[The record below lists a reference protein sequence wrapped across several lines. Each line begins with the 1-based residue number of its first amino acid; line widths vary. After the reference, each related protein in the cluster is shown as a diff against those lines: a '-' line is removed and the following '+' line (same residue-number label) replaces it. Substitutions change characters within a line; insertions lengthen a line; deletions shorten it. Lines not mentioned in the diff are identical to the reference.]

1 MYHYIVVLII
11 ASSLSLLIPLS
22 IGAFRYKYLQ
32 IEGKIIYAYL
42 LLTLLIMEII
52 MWYTSLKSMQNHYL
66 INAFVPLEFLILSY
80 VFWITLKTPIYRKIL
95 LLILVIIITFIII
108 SDFINIEHFNRFN
121 SIANAVPYLGL
132 MFFVIMYFYELLKEL
147 HIVKLSIH
155 PMFWISV
162 GVILYVSINF
172 FLYIFGEFVMFH
184 KSKEVSKLYPIIFS
198 TSTIIFR
205 IFLAIGLWFS
215 KTPIQ
220 SNLSLK

>member
-11 ASSLSLLIPLS
+11 VSSLFIFLPLS
-22 IGAFRYKYLQ
+22 IGIFRYKYLQ
-32 IEGKIIYAYL
+32 IGGKILFGYL
-42 LLTLLIMEII
+42 VLSLLINEILN
-52 MWYTSLKSMQNHYL
+52 WYTSIKSIQNHYIL
-66 INAFVPLEFLILSY
+66 NSFIPLEFLLFSSI
-80 VFWITLKTPIYRKIL
+80 FWYALKTPIYKKIL
-95 LLILVIIITFIII
+95 VVVVIITMIFTMG
-108 SDFINIEHFNRFN
+108 SHLSNLENFNRF
-121 SIANAVPYLGL
+121 SSLTNAIVYLSL
-132 MFFVIMYFYELLKEL
+132 MFIVILYFYEVLKEL

-172 FLYIFGEFVMFH
+172 FLFIFGEFVMFNS
-184 KSKEVSKLYPIIFS
+184 SKEISKLWAIINP